1 MVKSNQSVL
10 QIGRNK
16 HWPYIASYH
25 GQWQTLPIEVIEA
38 VMDMNMTTPA
48 RSIVTSGVEH
58 QLHAIDPLSLQHI
71 VAIRLLIDEAAQLAV
86 KASQAIAAGNTVRS
100 RTLCGRLREMAIA
113 KMAKAYRLDEVIAS
127 VVCMQCASAV
137 EDVAKS
143 VLRKNPDNAD
153 ALYVQF
159 FHEKIPSRTLAQ
171 NTTTE
176 VLDRL
181 IESSPMTAAYY
192 RTRAMVHGFKQ
203 DFPAAL
209 KDFKQAIMLSKK
221 NPFWTFE
228 GVEIKTSNKSGA
240 ILTTP
245 QQLQADGLAAAKKRM
260 QQALHDNLADKPE
273 ELYESQVCFL
283 RGATHH
289 QYAIYLLESSIHKV
303 NQQFSKSSLPNEQA
317 VQTPSTAFSTDNIML
332 GKISSYK
339 STFNQIKSQLVTL
352 AKKSIKDYV
361 HFLSHFSMT
370 MEPFEHNISNSG
382 EKPNTP
388 PHPPPRMDSAVVLA
402 CSMNE
407 LTIATKKPALEEC
420 TSFVMAIPST
430 AIESRGIPQYS
441 GNNNAQPLSKTIVN
455 GSGISKD
462 LVPSDM
468 PTSVFEDP
476 SIVQTGH
483 IGTYHPL
490 LMEAW
495 FAIGLNYMLIGDF
508 ATGLAWHDRVMKMLA
523 SVDGFPVFMT
533 ARCMSHS
540 DYWEVIR
547 MVREK
552 LVPGSGKA
560 TYDQEVAAAVANA
573 KMIADGGADGAKKVV
588 AEKKLSDSEKLM
600 RQLHTK
606 RADTLAVYIQHL
618 IYNTK

>member
-127 VVCMQCASAV
+127 VVCMQCASAL

-153 ALYVQF
+153 ALYV
-159 FHEKIPSRTLAQ
+159 
-171 NTTTE
+171 
-176 VLDRL
+176 

-192 RTRAMVHGFKQ
+192 RTRAM
-203 DFPAAL
+203 
-209 KDFKQAIMLSKK
+209 

-228 GVEIKTSNKSGA
+228 GVEIKKGNKSGP

-260 QQALHDNLADKPE
+260 QQALHDNLAEKPE
-273 ELYESQVCFL
+273 ELYES
-283 RGATHH
+283 H
-289 QYAIYLLESSIHKV
+289 IHK
-303 NQQFSKSSLPNEQA
+303 A

-370 MEPFEHNISNSG
+370 MEPFEHNISNS
-382 EKPNTP
+382 
-388 PHPPPRMDSAVVLA
+388 
-402 CSMNE
+402 
-407 LTIATKKPALEEC
+407 ATKKPALEEC

-430 AIESRGIPQYS
+430 AIESP
-441 GNNNAQPLSKTIVN
+441 IVN

-490 LMEAW
+490 LMEAC
-495 FAIGLNYMLIGDF
+495 
-508 ATGLAWHDRVMKMLA
+508 
-523 SVDGFPVFMT
+523 VDGFPVFMT

-560 TYDQEVAAAVANA
+560 SYDQEVAAAVANA
-573 KMIADGGADGAKKVV
+573 KMIADGGADGAKKV
-588 AEKKLSDSEKLM
+588 KLM